1 MCMSLW
7 LDFLFII
14 SIIEFFIIA
23 VPNLVKF
30 LVVGAV
36 LFVNFWVL
44 KGAGVNSKILFR
56 DIAKQF
62 GILKV
67 IFIAAF
73 SVLLIIPT
81 VCFIISIINFIF
93 MKDSNLAFWL
103 IIIPLIALV
112 IQYVYFVK
120 KLPAFFAGFAQPKE
134 KVSSFKAEF
143 KKSKK
148 KK

>member
-1 MCMSLW
+1 MSLW

-30 LVVGAV
+30 IVVGAV

-62 GILKV
+62 GLFKV
-67 IFIAAF
+67 VFIAAF
-73 SVLLIIPT
+73 SILLIIPT

-93 MKDSNLAFWL
+93 MKDSGLALWL
-103 IIIPLIALV
+103 ILIPLAALV
-112 IQYVYFVK
+112 IQYVFFVK
-120 KLPAFFAGFAQPKE
+120 RLPSFFAGFAQPKSSV
-134 KVSSFKAEF
+134 KSFKAEF